1 MTTTISLAQITAF
14 RQTTFRLQS
23 NLRLKSLE
31 DAVEFVNQ
39 RGFILFWPSKGLTLP
54 SLWSAVAG
62 DRPVPD
68 EHDDPAHITWDWKDA
83 SLGKR
88 LWFYGRVLH
97 HRNAMISLADLP
109 YFYALSPNYGS
120 PEEDYLEQYA
130 AGQMTA
136 EARAVYEA
144 LLDHGP
150 LDTLELRR
158 AARMTSRES
167 DGRFNK
173 ALDNLQMEFKIL
185 PVGISQAGAWN
196 YAFVYD
202 LVPRHFTSL
211 IEDSRLIG
219 EMQARRHIAHR
230 HLQSV
235 GCASAA
241 AVSRLFRWPLN
252 LARKAL
258 DDLVKEN
265 TLLFPA
271 ELESNRD
278 EQYALKSLGV

>member
-1 MTTTISLAQITAF
+1 MTTISLAQITAY
-14 RQTTFRLQS
+14 RQVTFRLQPA
-23 NLRLKSLE
+23 LRLKSLE
-31 DAVEFVNQ
+31 NAVEFVSQ
-39 RGFILFWPSKGLTLP
+39 RGFILFWPSKGLTVP

-88 LWFYGRVLH
+88 RWFYGRVLH
-97 HRNAMISLADLP
+97 HRNAMIALTDLP

-136 EARAVYEA
+136 EARSVYEA

-150 LDTLELRR
+150 LDTLDLRR
-158 AARMTSRES
+158 AARMSSRES

-173 ALDNLQMEFKIL
+173 ALDSLQMEFRIL
-185 PVGISQAGAWN
+185 PVGISQTGAWN
-196 YAFVYD
+196 YAFIYD

-219 EMQARRHIAHR
+219 EMQARRRLALR
-230 HLQSV
+230 YLESV
-235 GCASAA
+235 GCASSST
-241 AVSRLFRWPLN
+241 VSRLFRWPLN

-265 TLLFPA
+265 TLIFPV
-271 ELESNRD
+271 ELETGRE
-278 EQYALKSLGV
+278 EQYALVSLGV